1 MKLIIEIDED
11 RILDE
16 LVGHDRHWLIDDKV
30 KAMRDAEYFAEN
42 LLYTIRDTLMRSDEV
57 SCRSELGIHTGDDV
71 SRFFSIYCHIDE
83 GMEQEV

>member
-16 LVGHDRHWLIDDKV
+16 FVGYDRHWLIDDKV
-30 KAMRDAEYFAEN
+30 KAVRDAEYFAEN
-42 LLYTIRDTLMRSDEV
+42 LLYAIRNTLMRSDEV

-71 SRFFSIYCHIDE
+71 SRFFSICCHIDE
-83 GMEQEV
+83 SMEQEV